1 MDLEHVLENE
11 ELRIYLPL
19 RVDTSN
25 AHEITE
31 ALEKTIAEAGG
42 FKTLVLDLRDTSYV
56 SSVGLRI
63 FLKMRQ
69 AHPSFYLD
77 NASVEVYDVLQMTG
91 FTSIMEVRKAMRVVS
106 IEGCP
111 VIGEGFYGK
120 VYRINPDTIVK
131 CYFRGN
137 PVSDIERERRLAQ
150 KAFILGI
157 PTAISYDVVRVKE
170 GGYGSVFELIDADS
184 FKKRILEHPENLD
197 KDIEAYCGLLNKIA
211 STKVDG
217 DELPRSLDAAC
228 VWLDVDKADFDEKTN
243 AKIKALV
250 DSIPDVPF
258 MVHGDCHIKN
268 IFFVGDDPLLIDMDT
283 LSKGHRIFDLSAIF
297 LTYLAYE
304 FTEPGNSEKFL
315 GIPFDLSQ
323 KLFYNTFD
331 GLYPDRSEAEKKE
344 IIDKVEFLG
353 YLLLLWR
360 VHTYDPDN
368 KARKELCIERI
379 KELSA
384 KLDTLAF

>member
-1 MDLEHVLENE
+1 MELEHILENGE
-11 ELRIYLPL
+11 FRVYLPQ

-25 AHEITE
+25 AHEVGE
-31 ALEKTIAEAGG
+31 ALDKAIAEAGE
-42 FKTLVLDLRDTSYV
+42 FQTLVLDLRDTAYV

-69 AHPSFYLD
+69 AHPSFYID

-91 FTSIMEVRKAMRVVS
+91 FTSIMDVKKAMRIIS
-106 IEGCP
+106 IAGCP
-111 VIGEGFYGK
+111 IIGEGFYGK

-131 CYFRGN
+131 SYFRGN

-157 PTAISYDVVRVKE
+157 PTAISYDVVRIKE

-184 FKKRILEHPENLD
+184 FKKRILEHPENFD
-197 KDIEAYCGLLNKIA
+197 KDIEAYCNLLNKIA
-211 STKVDG
+211 STEVDG
-217 DELPRSLDAAC
+217 DELPRSLDMAYA
-228 VWLDVDKADFDEKTN
+228 WLETDKDDFDRKTF

-250 DSIPDVPF
+250 DTIPDVPF

-268 IFFVGDDPLLIDMDT
+268 IFFVGDEPLLIDMDT

-304 FTEPGNSEKFL
+304 FTEPGNSVKFL
-315 GIPFDLSQ
+315 GIPFDLSE
-323 KLFYNTFD
+323 KLFYRTFD
-331 GLYPDRSEAEKKE
+331 GLYPDKSEDEKKE

-353 YLLLLWR
+353 FLLLLWR
-360 VHTYDPDN
+360 VHHYEPDN
-368 KARKELCIERI
+368 KARKELCIERV
-379 KELSA
+379 KALSK

>member
-1 MDLEHVLENE
+1 MELKYVLEE
-11 ELRIYLPL
+11 GTLRVFFPT
-19 RVDTSN
+19 RVDTTN
-25 AHEITE
+25 AAEVTA
-31 ALEKTIAEAGG
+31 ALEAVLAKAGA
-42 FKTLVLDLRDTSYV
+42 FETLALDLLDTGYV

-69 AHPSFYLD
+69 GHDSFFID
-77 NASVEVYDVLQMTG
+77 NACVDVYDVLQMTG
-91 FTSIMEVRKAMRVVS
+91 FTEIMDVRKAMRVIS
-106 IEGCP
+106 IKGCP
-111 VIGEGFYGK
+111 VIGEGFYGT

-157 PTAISYDVVRVKE
+157 PTAISYDVVKIKE

-184 FKKRILEHPENLD
+184 FKKRVLEHPENLD
-197 KDIEAYCGLLNKIA
+197 RDIAAYCRLLDKIA
-211 STKVDG
+211 STEVKG
-217 DELPRSLDAAC
+217 DDLPRSLDAAYTW
-228 VWLDVDKADFDEKTN
+228 VKLDAQAFDEATN

-258 MVHGDCHIKN
+258 MVHGDCHIMN

-283 LSKGHRIFDLSAIF
+283 LSKGHRIFDLSPIF

-304 FTEPGNSEKFL
+304 LTEPGNSVKFL
-315 GIPFDLSQ
+315 GIPFELSE
-323 KLFYNTFD
+323 KLFYRTFD
-331 GLYPDRSEAEKKE
+331 GLFPNASKEEKE
-344 IIDKVEFLG
+344 QIIDKVKFLG
-353 YLLLLWR
+353 FLLLLWR
-360 VHTYDPDN
+360 VYTYEPEN
-368 KARKELCIERI
+368 EARKNLCIDEI
-379 KELSA
+379 KRLSQ